1 MATNGISVLLLAL
14 TTSSSSFA
22 SSCQPSPLSK
32 FTKQLSLLLE
42 VYK

>member
-1 MATNGISVLLLAL
+1 MATNGVPVLLLAL
-14 TTSSSSFA
+14 TTSSSFA

-32 FTKQLSLLLE
+32 FTKKLSLFLE